1 LDSIYW
7 ECLVLVSRYC
17 GQDAAT
23 FKREW
28 NVSGAIPSNLCL
40 GPRRISRRPLQIS
53 GHSRVVAPL
62 WVLASLL
69 FILITARTLPAQ
81 TSGGSITGT
90 VTGASGGALPGT
102 QISITDLGTG
112 AISRTVATDAQG
124 FYVVPDLAPG
134 NYEMRVSA
142 PGFASQVWTSINVAA
157 GSVRVLNLTM
167 APGNPETVV
176 RNVAPAAP
184 ISQNSAC
191 CGGNVSSE
199 TVRSTPLNG
208 RDWTQL
214 ATLQA
219 GVTGVQTGSAQGS
232 GNTERGFGA
241 AMSISGAR
249 PDQNNFRVDGISIND
264 YANGA
269 PGSVL
274 GDSLGIDAVEEVSV
288 LGSNYPAEYG
298 RTTGGIV
305 NAATKSGSNS
315 FHGSAYEFLR
325 NSALDARNFFDGPII
340 PPFKR
345 NQFGASAGLPI
356 QKDRTFLF
364 ADYEGLRQSLGI
376 TTVDTMPSPA
386 ARAGN
391 LCSIPS
397 GVSPSCTPTTVAVD
411 PSVVS
416 LLKAFFPLP
425 NGSLL
430 GNGDTGIFTFAGQ
443 QVTGENYVTAR
454 IDRKLS
460 ENDAL
465 NGTFTRDASKV
476 VQPDSF
482 DSLLSNVVSTHQ
494 LATLHEQHIFSPTF
508 LNAARFGFNR
518 AIGIDGGITKILNP
532 AVEDQSYGFIPG
544 QFPGLIASVP
554 GITSMPDT
562 PIAGN
567 PGTLISSKSLHW
579 NSFQVGDDI
588 FLTRGINA
596 LRFGAVVERIQDNA
610 ISLFNSNGT
619 FRFDTLSDL
628 LTNRPRQFSGLVPS
642 PQITYGTRQTLFGA
656 YFEDDVRVR
665 PNLTVNLG
673 LRYEIAS
680 VPTEVHNDLSNLQN
694 LTDAQPK
701 LGSPYFLNP
710 TLHDFEPRLGF
721 AWTPSMK
728 SKTLLRGGFGMFDVL
743 PLPYELRDITPNP
756 FPFARQFLGEPPQGS
771 FPTGAYMLLSNST
784 TGFRST
790 YVEHSAKRSYV
801 MQWNLSIAEQIS
813 STWVATVG
821 YVGSRGV
828 HLPYRLDNINMVL
841 PSLTAAGYLYPPMAT
856 SQTVNPNFGRVT
868 AMLWQANSFYDA
880 LQADLTK
887 KVTHGI
893 EFHVAYTWGKSI
905 DTLSATVADDSFPN
919 GVFNQ
924 LFFDQ
929 QTSRGLS
936 DFNVAQD
943 LVVSYTWEL
952 PSPKLQSSAAAWALG
967 GWQLGGLYKAS
978 TGQPFTPIF
987 GGDPYGTKLDETS
1000 EVLSYSPGCN
1010 PVDANFKKNPNGPI
1024 YINASCFILPA
1035 VPNSLLASLPFP
1047 CATFSGAS
1055 TPAPSGQTYCTNLHG
1070 NLGRN
1075 TVIGPGLS
1083 KLDFSVFKNNHV
1095 KRISEDFNV
1104 QFRAEIF
1111 NILNRA
1117 NFSSPT
1123 DNMNVLDGN
1132 GARVDSAGLLTSTQT
1147 SSRQIQFALKLIW

>member
-1 LDSIYW
+1 M
-7 ECLVLVSRYC
+7 VLKKY
-17 GQDAAT
+17 
-23 FKREW
+23 
-28 NVSGAIPSNLCL
+28 L
-40 GPRRISRRPLQIS
+40 GPRLWILVGLLYVVLS
-53 GHSRVVAPL
+53 GHT
-62 WVLASLL
+62 LL
-69 FILITARTLPAQ
+69 AQ

-90 VTGASGGALPGT
+90 VTGARAAALAGA
-102 QISITDLGTG
+102 QISITNLD
-112 AISRTVATDAQG
+112 SRTVVRTIATDPQG
-124 FYVVPDLAPG
+124 FYVAPNLAPG

-142 PGFASQVWTSINVAA
+142 AGFVTQVWSSINVAA
-157 GSVRVLNLTM
+157 GSSRQLNLTLT
-167 APGNPETVV
+167 PGNPETIV
-176 RNVAPAAP
+176 RNVAPAAT
-184 ISQNSAC
+184 ISQGSSC
-191 CGGNVSSE
+191 CGGNVDSSG
-199 TVRSTPLNG
+199 VRNTPLNG

-219 GVTGVQTGSAQGS
+219 GVTGVQTGNSQGG

-288 LGSNYPAEYG
+288 LASNYPAEYG

-305 NAATKSGSNS
+305 NAATKSGTDS
-315 FHGSAYEFLR
+315 FHGSVYEFLR

-356 QKDRTFLF
+356 QKDKTFLF

-376 TTVDTMPSPA
+376 TTVDTTPSPA

-391 LCSIPS
+391 LCSIPN
-397 GVSPSCTPTTVAVD
+397 GVTPACTPTTVTVD
-411 PSVVS
+411 PAVARF
-416 LLKAFFPLP
+416 LNAFFPLP
-425 NGSLL
+425 NGHIL

-443 QVTGENYVTAR
+443 QVTDENYVTGR
-454 IDRKLS
+454 LDRKLS
-460 ENDAL
+460 EKDSF
-465 NGTFTRDASKV
+465 NGTYMRDTSKV
-476 VQPDSF
+476 VQPDAF
-482 DSLLSNVVSTHQ
+482 DSLLSNIVSTHQ
-494 LATLHEQHIFSPTF
+494 LVTLHEQHIFSPTF

-518 AIGIDGGITKILNP
+518 AVGIDGGVTKILNP
-532 AVEDQSYGFIPG
+532 SVEDTSYGFIPG
-544 QFPGLIASVP
+544 QFPGQVESVP
-554 GITSMPDT
+554 GVTSTPDT
-562 PIAGN
+562 PITSN
-567 PGTLISSKSLHW
+567 PGTLGASKSLHW
-579 NSFQVGDDI
+579 NSFQAGDDI
-588 FLTRGINA
+588 FLTRGNNA
-596 LRFGAVVERIQDNA
+596 LKFGAVAERIQDNA
-610 ISLFNSNGT
+610 ISFFSSNGA
-619 FRFDTLSDL
+619 FRFSSLSDL
-628 LTNRPRQFSGLVPS
+628 LTNQPRQFSGLVPS
-642 PQITYGTRQTLFGA
+642 PQITYGTRQTLFGI
-656 YFEDDVRVR
+656 YFEDDLRVR

-673 LRYEIAS
+673 LRYEIATL
-680 VPTEVHNDLSNLQN
+680 PNEVHGAISNLQN
-694 LTDAQPK
+694 LTDAQSH

-721 AWTPSMK
+721 AWTPTTNSR
-728 SKTLLRGGFGMFDVL
+728 TLVRGGFGIFDVL
-743 PLPYELRDITPNP
+743 PLPYGFRDITPNQYP
-756 FPFARQFLGEPPQGS
+756 FVRQFNGEPPAGS
-771 FPTGAYMLLSNST
+771 FPTGAYALLSNST
-784 TGFRST
+784 TGFHAD
-790 YVEHSAKRSYV
+790 YVEHNPKRSYV
-801 MQWNLSIAEQIS
+801 MQWNLSVAEQIS

-841 PSLTAAGYLYPPMAT
+841 PMLTPAGYLYPLPAT
-856 SQTVNPNFGRVT
+856 SQTLNPNFGRLT

-905 DTLSATVADDSFPN
+905 DTLSATVADDNFPN
-919 GVFNQ
+919 GLFNQ

-929 QTSRGLS
+929 RTTRGLS

-952 PSPKLQSSAAAWALG
+952 PSPQLHSRAAAWALG
-967 GWQLGGLYKAS
+967 GWQIGGIYKAS

-1000 EVLSYSPGCN
+1000 EVPSYSPGCN
-1010 PVDANFKKNPNGPI
+1010 PVDSNFKKNPNGPI
-1024 YINASCFILPA
+1024 YLNASCFALPT
-1035 VPNSLLASLPFP
+1035 VPNSMLASLPYP
-1047 CATFSGAS
+1047 CATFAGAS
-1055 TPAPSGQTYCTNLHG
+1055 APAPSGLTYCTNLHG

-1075 TVIGPGLS
+1075 RVIGPGIS
-1083 KLDFSVFKNNHV
+1083 RLDFSVFKNNHV
-1095 KRISEDFNV
+1095 KWISEDFNV
-1104 QFRAEIF
+1104 QFRAELF

-1123 DNMNVLDGN
+1123 DNMNVFDGS

-1147 SSRQIQFALKLIW
+1147 PSRQIQFALKLIW

>member
-1 LDSIYW
+1 MGWLHW
-7 ECLVLVSRYC
+7 P
-17 GQDAAT
+17 
-23 FKREW
+23 
-28 NVSGAIPSNLCL
+28 VSGPSHQ
-40 GPRRISRRPLQIS
+40 RAS
-53 GHSRVVAPL
+53 L
-62 WVLASLL
+62 WILVSLL
-69 FILITARTLPAQ
+69 FIVLAPRLLRAQ
-81 TSGGSITGT
+81 ASGGSITGS
-90 VTGASGGALPGT
+90 VTGASNAALPGA
-102 QISITDLGTG
+102 QISITNLETG
-112 AISRTVATDAQG
+112 AIVRTVASDAQG
-124 FYVVPDLAPG
+124 FYIAPDIAPG
-134 NYEMRVSA
+134 NYELRASA
-142 PGFASQVWTSINVAA
+142 PGFVTQVWTTIGIAA
-157 GSVRVLNLTM
+157 GSVRVLNLTLL
-167 APGNPETVV
+167 AGSPETVV

-191 CGGNVSSE
+191 CGGNVDSSG
-199 TVRSTPLNG
+199 VKNTPLNG

-219 GVTGVQTGSAQGS
+219 GVTGVQTGSAG

-305 NAATKSGSNS
+305 NAATKSGTNS
-315 FHGSAYEFLR
+315 FHGSVYEFLR
-325 NSALDARNFFDGPII
+325 NSALDARNFFDGPTI

-356 QKDRTFLF
+356 TKDRTFLF

-376 TTVDTMPSPA
+376 TTIDTMPSPA

-411 PSVVS
+411 QSVAS
-416 LLKAFFPLP
+416 FLKAFFPVP
-425 NGSLL
+425 NGPLL

-443 QVTGENYVTAR
+443 QVTDENYVTAR

-460 ENDAL
+460 ENDAF
-465 NGTFTRDASKV
+465 NGTYMRDASKV

-482 DSLLSNVVSTHQ
+482 DSVLSNVVSTHQ
-494 LATLHEQHIFSPTF
+494 LVTLHEQHIFSPTF
-508 LNAARFGFNR
+508 LNTARFGFNR
-518 AIGIDGGITKILNP
+518 AIGIDGGVTKILNP
-532 AVEDQSYGFIPG
+532 LVEDSSYGFIPG

-562 PIAGN
+562 PIAAN
-567 PGTLISSKSLHW
+567 PGTLVGSKSLHW
-579 NSFQVGDDI
+579 NSFQAGDDV

-610 ISLFNSNGT
+610 ISFFNSNGT
-619 FRFDTLSDL
+619 FRFNTLSDL
-628 LTNRPRQFSGLVPS
+628 LTNRARQFSGLVPS
-642 PQITYGTRQTLFGA
+642 PQITYGTRQTLFGT
-656 YFEDDVRVR
+656 YFEDDVRVK
-665 PNLTVNLG
+665 PNFTVNLG

-680 VPTEVHNDLSNLQN
+680 VPTEVHNNLSNLEN

-710 TLHDFEPRLGF
+710 TLHNLEPRLGF
-721 AWTPSMK
+721 AWTPS
-728 SKTLLRGGFGMFDVL
+728 KTSRTRLRGGFGMFDVL

-756 FPFARQFLGEPPQGS
+756 FPFARQFLGEPAQGS
-771 FPTGAYMLLSNST
+771 FPTFAYTQLSTST

-790 YVEHSAKRSYV
+790 YVEHNPKRSYV
-801 MQWNLSIAEQIS
+801 MQWNLSVAEQIS

-841 PSLTAAGYLYPPMAT
+841 PTLTAAGYLYPSVAT
-856 SQTVNPNFGRVT
+856 SQTLNPNFGRVT

-887 KVTHGI
+887 KVSHGL

-905 DTLSATVADDSFPN
+905 DTNSSSMAGDAFGNSISSL
-919 GVFNQ
+919 
-924 LFFDQ
+924 LWFDNKIN
-929 QTSRGLS
+929 RALS
-936 DFNVAQD
+936 DFNVGRTLVINGIWDIPAPKSLSGVPARIVSGWQIGGIFKAQD
-943 LVVSYTWEL
+943 
-952 PSPKLQSSAAAWALG
+952 G
-967 GWQLGGLYKAS
+967 I
-978 TGQPFTPIF
+978 PFTPTFGTDGDPLGINSSDTWDFPNRLGGAACSSLVNPGNPNNYIKTQCFEVPTAPDMAFWTANCDPAPPSF
-987 GGDPYGTKLDETS
+987 GGPLP
-1000 EVLSYSPGCN
+1000 PG
-1010 PVDANFKKNPNGPI
+1010 DRG
-1024 YINASCFILPA
+1024 
-1035 VPNSLLASLPFP
+1035 
-1047 CATFSGAS
+1047 G
-1055 TPAPSGQTYCTNLHG
+1055 
-1070 NLGRN
+1070 GR
-1075 TVIGPGLS
+1075 
-1083 KLDFSVFKNNHV
+1083 DDD
-1095 KRISEDFNV
+1095 R
-1104 QFRAEIF
+1104 
-1111 NILNRA
+1111 
-1117 NFSSPT
+1117 
-1123 DNMNVLDGN
+1123 
-1132 GARVDSAGLLTSTQT
+1132 
-1147 SSRQIQFALKLIW
+1147 

>member
-1 LDSIYW
+1 MDSTAHGYAARID
-7 ECLVLVSRYC
+7 RYC
-17 GQDAAT
+17 GETVAK
-23 FKREW
+23 FK
-28 NVSGAIPSNLCL
+28 SGWTVP
-40 GPRRISRRPLQIS
+40 SRREMSVWILVGLLIILA
-53 GHSRVVAPL
+53 APRL
-62 WVLASLL
+62 LLAQ
-69 FILITARTLPAQ
+69 A
-81 TSGGSITGT
+81 SGGSITGT
-90 VTGASGGALPGT
+90 VSSASGGELPGA
-102 QISITDLGTG
+102 QISIANLESG
-112 AISRTVATDAQG
+112 AITRTVSTDAQG
-124 FYVVPDLAPG
+124 FYIAPDLAPG

-142 PGFASQVWTSINVAA
+142 PGFASQVWTSINIAS

-191 CGGNVSSE
+191 CGGNVSSKA
-199 TVRSTPLNG
+199 VRSTPLNG

-288 LGSNYPAEYG
+288 LGSNYPADYG

-305 NAATKSGSNS
+305 NAATKSGTNS
-315 FHGSAYEFLR
+315 FHGSVYEFLR

-345 NQFGASAGLPI
+345 NQFGASGGLPI
-356 QKDRTFLF
+356 QKDKTFLF

-376 TTVDTMPSPA
+376 TTVDTTPSPA

-391 LCSIPS
+391 LCSIPN
-397 GVSPSCTPTTVAVD
+397 GVTPACTPTTVAVD
-411 PSVVS
+411 PAVARF
-416 LLKAFFPLP
+416 LKAFFPPP
-425 NGSLL
+425 NGRLL

-443 QVTGENYVTAR
+443 QVTDENYVTAR
-454 IDRKLS
+454 LDRKLS
-460 ENDAL
+460 EKDSF
-465 NGTFTRDASKV
+465 NGTYLRDASIV
-476 VQPDSF
+476 VQPDAF
-482 DSLLSNVVSTHQ
+482 DSILSNIVSTHQ
-494 LATLHEQHIFSPTF
+494 LVTLHEQHIFSPTF

-518 AIGIDGGITKILNP
+518 AIGIDGGVTKILNP
-532 AVEDQSYGFIPG
+532 LVEDSSYGFIPG
-544 QFPGLIASVP
+544 QFPGQVESVP

-562 PIAGN
+562 PIADN
-567 PGTLISSKSLHW
+567 PSTLGSSKSLHW
-579 NSFQVGDDI
+579 NSFQAGDDL

-596 LRFGAVVERIQDNA
+596 LKFGAVAERIQDNA
-610 ISLFNSNGT
+610 ISFFNSNGS
-619 FRFDTLSDL
+619 FRFNTLADL
-628 LTNRPRQFSGLVPS
+628 LTNLPREFTGLVPS

-656 YFEDDVRVR
+656 YFEDDLRVR
-665 PNLTVNLG
+665 PNLTANIG
-673 LRYEIAS
+673 LRYEIAT
-680 VPTEVHNDLSNLQN
+680 VPTEVHGDISNLQH
-694 LTDAQPK
+694 LTDAQPH

-721 AWTPSMK
+721 AWTPTTNSR
-728 SKTLLRGGFGMFDVL
+728 TLLRGGFGMFDVL
-743 PLPYELRDITPNP
+743 PLPYEFRDITPNQY
-756 FPFARQFLGEPPQGS
+756 PFAQQFNGEPPAGS
-771 FPTGAYMLLSNST
+771 FPTGAYALLSNSA
-784 TGFRST
+784 TGFHAE
-790 YVEHSAKRSYV
+790 YVEHNPKRSYV
-801 MQWNLSIAEQIS
+801 MQWNLSVAEQIS
-813 STWVATVG
+813 STWVATIG

-828 HLPYRLDNINMVL
+828 HLPYREDNINMVL
-841 PSLTAAGYLYPPMAT
+841 PTLTPVGYLYPPMAT
-856 SQTVNPNFGRVT
+856 SQTLNPNFARLT

-929 QTSRGLS
+929 RTSRGLS

-943 LVVSYTWEL
+943 LVVTYTWEL
-952 PSPKLQSSAAAWALG
+952 PSPKLHSSAMAWALG
-967 GWQLGGLYKAS
+967 GWELSDVYKAS

-1000 EVLSYSPGCN
+1000 EEPNYVAGCN
-1010 PVDANFKKNPNGPI
+1010 PVDSNFKKNPNGPI
-1024 YINASCFILPA
+1024 YLNTSCFTLPT
-1035 VPNSLLASLPFP
+1035 VPTFLLGSLPYP
-1047 CATFSGAS
+1047 CATFSGAAA
-1055 TPAPSGQTYCTNLHG
+1055 PPPSGQTYCTNLHG

-1083 KLDFSVFKNNHV
+1083 ALDFSVFKNNQV

-1123 DNMNVLDGN
+1123 DNMNVFDGS
-1132 GARVDSAGLLTSTQT
+1132 GSPVASAGLLTSTQT
-1147 SSRQIQFALKLIW
+1147 PSRQIQFALKLIW

>member
-1 LDSIYW
+1 
-7 ECLVLVSRYC
+7 
-17 GQDAAT
+17 
-23 FKREW
+23 
-28 NVSGAIPSNLCL
+28 
-40 GPRRISRRPLQIS
+40 
-53 GHSRVVAPL
+53 
-62 WVLASLL
+62 
-69 FILITARTLPAQ
+69 
-81 TSGGSITGT
+81 
-90 VTGASGGALPGT
+90 
-102 QISITDLGTG
+102 
-112 AISRTVATDAQG
+112 
-124 FYVVPDLAPG
+124 
-134 NYEMRVSA
+134 MRVSA
-142 PGFASQVWTSINVAA
+142 GGFVTQVWTSINIAA

-167 APGNPETVV
+167 APGNPDTVV
-176 RNVAPAAP
+176 RSVAPAAP
-184 ISQNSAC
+184 IGQNSAC
-191 CGGNVSSE
+191 CGGNVSSQ
-199 TVRSTPLNG
+199 TARSTPLNG

-274 GDSLGIDAVEEVSV
+274 GDSLGIDAVEDVSV

-305 NAATKSGSNS
+305 NAATRSGTNS
-315 FHGSAYEFLR
+315 FHGSLYEFLR

-376 TTVDTMPSPA
+376 TTIDTVPSLE

-391 LCSIPS
+391 LCSIPT
-397 GVSPSCTPTTVAVD
+397 GVTPNCTPTTVAVD
-411 PSVVS
+411 PAVASF
-416 LLKAFFPLP
+416 LKTFFPPP
-425 NGSLL
+425 NESLL
-430 GNGDTGIFTFAGQ
+430 GSGDTGIFKFAGQ
-443 QVTGENYVTAR
+443 QATDENYVTAR

-460 ENDAL
+460 ESDTF
-465 NGTFTRDASKV
+465 NGTYMRDASKV
-476 VQPDSF
+476 VQPDVF
-482 DSLLSNVVSTHQ
+482 NSLLSNVVSTHQ
-494 LATLHEQHIFSPTF
+494 LATLHEQHVFSPTF

-518 AIGIDGGITKILNP
+518 AIGIDGGITKVLNP
-532 AVEDQSYGFIPG
+532 EVEDKSFAFIPG
-544 QFPGLIASVP
+544 QFPGQVGSVP
-554 GITSMPDT
+554 GITSMPDG

-567 PGTLISSKSLHW
+567 PSTLGPSKSLHW
-579 NSFQVGDDI
+579 NSFQAGDDL
-588 FLTRGINA
+588 FLTRGSHA

-610 ISLFNSNGT
+610 ISFFNSNGA
-619 FRFDTLSDL
+619 FRFSSLLDF
-628 LTNRPRQFSGLVPS
+628 LTNQPRQFSGLVPS

-656 YFEDDVRVR
+656 YFEDDLRVR
-665 PNLTVNLG
+665 ANLTVNLG
-673 LRYEIAS
+673 LRYDIAS
-680 VPTEVHNDLSNLQN
+680 VPTEVHGNISNLQN
-694 LTDAQPK
+694 VTDSQSH
-701 LGSPYFLNP
+701 LGAPYFLNP
-710 TLHDFEPRLGF
+710 TLHDFEPRVGF
-721 AWTPSMK
+721 AWLPTPK
-728 SKTLLRGGFGMFDVL
+728 SRTLVRGGFGMFDVL
-743 PLPYELRDITPNP
+743 PLPYEFRDITPNQY
-756 FPFARQFLGEPPQGS
+756 PFAQQFNGGPPAGS
-771 FPTGAYMLLSNST
+771 FPTGAYTVLSGST
-784 TGFRST
+784 TGFHAG
-790 YVEHSAKRSYV
+790 YVQHDPKRSYV
-801 MQWNLSIAEQIS
+801 MQWNLSLAEQIS
-813 STWVATVG
+813 STWVVTLG

-841 PSLTAAGYLYPPMAT
+841 PTLTPVGYVYPLPAT
-856 SQTVNPNFGRVT
+856 SQTLNPNFGRVT
-868 AMLWQANSFYDA
+868 AMLWQASSVYNA
-880 LQADLTK
+880 LQTDLTK

-929 QTSRGLS
+929 RTSRGLS

-952 PSPKLQSSAAAWALG
+952 PSPRLQSSAAAWVLG
-967 GWQLGGLYKAS
+967 GWQLSGIYKAS

-1000 EVLSYSPGCN
+1000 EVPSYSSGCN
-1010 PVDANFKKNPNGPI
+1010 PVDSNFKKTPNGPI
-1024 YINASCFILPA
+1024 YLNASCFVLPT
-1035 VPNSLLASLPFP
+1035 VPTSQLGSLPYP
-1047 CATFSGAS
+1047 CATFPGAS
-1055 TPAPSGQTYCTNLHG
+1055 TPAPSGQTYCTNLRG

-1075 TVIGPGLS
+1075 TVIGPGVS
-1083 KLDFSVFKNNHV
+1083 KLDFSVFKNNRV

-1123 DNMNVLDGN
+1123 DNMNVFDGS

>member
-1 LDSIYW
+1 
-7 ECLVLVSRYC
+7 LVSTAHGCAVWMDRNC
-17 GQDAAT
+17 GHDVVK
-23 FKREW
+23 FK
-28 NVSGAIPSNLCL
+28 SGWTVPSR
-40 GPRRISRRPLQIS
+40 GGMS
-53 GHSRVVAPL
+53 L
-62 WVLASLL
+62 WALVSLL
-69 FILITARTLPAQ
+69 FILVAPRLLLAQ
-81 TSGGSITGT
+81 VSGGSITGT
-90 VTGASGGALPGT
+90 VMGASGAALPGA
-102 QISITDLGTG
+102 QVSFSNLETG
-112 AISRTVATDAQG
+112 ATARTVASDAQG
-124 FYVVPDLAPG
+124 FYIAPDLAPG
-134 NYEMRVSA
+134 NYEMRVSS
-142 PGFASQVWTSINVAA
+142 PGFVTQVWTSIGIAS

-167 APGNPETVV
+167 VAGSPETVV
-176 RNVAPAAP
+176 RNIAPAAP
-184 ISQNSAC
+184 ISQGSAC
-191 CGGNVSSE
+191 CGGNVGSSG
-199 TVRSTPLNG
+199 VRNTPLNG

-219 GVTGVQTGSAQGS
+219 GVTGVQTGSTQGG

-305 NAATKSGSNS
+305 NAATKSGANS
-315 FHGSAYEFLR
+315 FHGSVYEFLR
-325 NSALDARNFFDGPII
+325 NSALDARNFFDRPTI

-356 QKDRTFLF
+356 QKDKTFLF

-376 TTVDTMPSPA
+376 TTVDTTPSPA

-391 LCSIPS
+391 LCSLPS
-397 GVSPSCTPTTVAVD
+397 GVSPACTPTKVNVD
-411 PSVVS
+411 PSVARF
-416 LLKAFFPLP
+416 LKAFYPLP
-425 NGSLL
+425 SGGLL

-443 QVTGENYVTAR
+443 QVTDENYVTAR
-454 IDRKLS
+454 IDRKLTQEDTMS
-460 ENDAL
+460 
-465 NGTFTRDASKV
+465 GTYMRDASKV
-476 VQPDSF
+476 VQPDPF
-482 DSLLSNVVSTHQ
+482 DSLLSNIVSTHQ
-494 LATLHEQHIFSPTF
+494 LVTLHEQHIFSPTF

-518 AIGIDGGITKILNP
+518 AIGIDGGVTKILNP
-532 AVEDQSYGFIPG
+532 SVVDPSYGFIPG

-579 NSFQVGDDI
+579 NSFQAGDDI

-596 LRFGAVVERIQDNA
+596 LRFGALVERAQDNA
-610 ISLFNSNGT
+610 ISFFNSNGM
-619 FRFDTLSDL
+619 FRFNTLSDL

-642 PQITYGTRQTLFGA
+642 PQITYGTRQTLFGT

-680 VPTEVHNDLSNLQN
+680 VPTEVHNFLSNLQN
-694 LTDAQPK
+694 MTDAEPH

-710 TLHDFEPRLGF
+710 TLHNFEPRLGF
-721 AWTPSMK
+721 AWTPTKNSR
-728 SKTLLRGGFGMFDVL
+728 TLLRGGFGMFDVL
-743 PLPYELRDITPNP
+743 PLPYEFRDITPNP
-756 FPFARQFLGEPPQGS
+756 FPFARQFLGEPTAGS
-771 FPTGAYMLLSNST
+771 FPTGAYTQLSTST
-784 TGFRST
+784 NGFRAT
-790 YVEHSAKRSYV
+790 YVEHSPKRSYV
-801 MQWNLSIAEQIS
+801 MQWNLSLAEQIS

-841 PSLTAAGYLYPPMAT
+841 PTLTAVGYLYPLVTT
-856 SQTVNPNFGRVT
+856 SQTLNPNFGRLT

-929 QTSRGLS
+929 RTSRGLS

-952 PSPKLQSSAAAWALG
+952 PSPQLHSSAAAWALG

-1000 EVLSYSPGCN
+1000 EVPSYSRGCN
-1010 PVDANFKKNPNGPI
+1010 PVDSNFKKNPNGPI
-1024 YINASCFILPA
+1024 YLNASCFILPT
-1035 VPNSLLASLPFP
+1035 VPNSLLASLPYP

-1083 KLDFSVFKNNHV
+1083 KLDFSVFKNNRV

-1123 DNMNVLDGN
+1123 DNMNVFDGS
-1132 GARVDSAGLLTSTQT
+1132 GSRVDSAGLLTSTQT

>member
-1 LDSIYW
+1 MFVGLL
-7 ECLVLVSRYC
+7 LVL
-17 GQDAAT
+17 
-23 FKREW
+23 
-28 NVSGAIPSNLCL
+28 I
-40 GPRRISRRPLQIS
+40 
-53 GHSRVVAPL
+53 APC
-62 WVLASLL
+62 S
-69 FILITARTLPAQ
+69 LPAQ
-81 TSGGSITGT
+81 NSGGSITGT
-90 VTGASGGALPGT
+90 VTGASGGALPGA
-102 QISITDLGTG
+102 QVSITSLESG
-112 AISRTVATDAQG
+112 AVARTVATDAQG
-124 FYVVPDLAPG
+124 FYVAPDLAPG

-142 PGFASQVWTSINVAA
+142 AGFVSQVWTSINITA
-157 GSVRVLNLTM
+157 GSVRVLNVTM
-167 APGNPETVV
+167 TPGNPETIV

-184 ISQNSAC
+184 ISQNSGC

-305 NAATKSGSNS
+305 NAATRSGTNS
-315 FHGSAYEFLR
+315 FHGSVYEFLR
-325 NSALDARNFFDGPII
+325 NSAFDARNFFDGPVI

-356 QKDRTFLF
+356 QKDKTFLF

-391 LCSIPS
+391 LCSIPT
-397 GVSPSCTPTTVAVD
+397 GVTPNCTPTTVAVD
-411 PSVVS
+411 PAVASF
-416 LLKAFFPLP
+416 LKTFFPSP
-425 NGSLL
+425 NGPLL
-430 GNGDTGIFTFAGQ
+430 GNGDTGIFKFAGQ
-443 QVTGENYVTAR
+443 QVTDENYVTAR

-460 ENDAL
+460 ETDAF
-465 NGTFTRDASKV
+465 NGTYMRDASKV
-476 VQPDSF
+476 VQPDAF

-494 LATLHEQHIFSPTF
+494 LATLHEQHVFSPTF

-518 AIGIDGGITKILNP
+518 AIGIDGGITAILNP
-532 AVEDQSYGFIPG
+532 ALTDRSFGFIPDQNPG
-544 QFPGLIASVP
+544 QVESVP

-562 PIAGN
+562 PIADN
-567 PGTLISSKSLHW
+567 PGTLGPSKSLHW
-579 NSFQVGDDI
+579 NSFQAGDDM
-588 FLTRGINA
+588 FLTRGTNA
-596 LRFGAVVERIQDNA
+596 IRFGAVAERIQDNA
-610 ISLFNSNGT
+610 ISFFSSNGA
-619 FRFDTLSDL
+619 FRFSSLADL
-628 LTNRPRQFSGLVPS
+628 LTNQPRQFSGLTPS

-656 YFEDDVRVR
+656 YFEDDLRVR

-673 LRYEIAS
+673 LRYDIAT
-680 VPTEVHNDLSNLQN
+680 VPTEVHGDISNLQH
-694 LTDAQPK
+694 LTDPQAH

-710 TLHDFEPRLGF
+710 TLHDFEPRVGF
-721 AWTPSMK
+721 AWSPTTNSR
-728 SKTLLRGGFGMFDVL
+728 TLLRGGFGMFDVL
-743 PLPYELRDITPNP
+743 PLPYEFRDITPNQY
-756 FPFARQFLGEPPQGS
+756 PFAQQFNGVPPAGS
-771 FPTGAYMLLSNST
+771 FPTGAYTVLSTST
-784 TGFRST
+784 TGFHAE
-790 YVEHSAKRSYV
+790 YVEHNPKRSYV
-801 MQWNLSIAEQIS
+801 MQWNLSVAEQIS
-813 STWVATVG
+813 STWIVTVG

-841 PSLTAAGYLYPPMAT
+841 PTLTPAGYLYPLPAT
-856 SQTVNPNFGRVT
+856 SQTLNPNFGRLT
-868 AMLWQANSFYDA
+868 AMIWQANSFYDA

-887 KVTHGI
+887 KVTRGI

-929 QTSRGLS
+929 RTSRGLS

-943 LVVSYTWEL
+943 LVVSYTWDL
-952 PSPKLQSSAAAWALG
+952 PSPRAHSSAATWALG
-967 GWQLGGLYKAS
+967 GWQLTGLYKAS

-987 GGDPYGTKLDETS
+987 GGDPYGTRLDETS
-1000 EVLSYSPGCN
+1000 EVPSFAPGCN
-1010 PVDANFKKNPNGPI
+1010 PVDSNFKKNPNGPI
-1024 YINASCFILPA
+1024 YLDTSCFTLPT
-1035 VPNSLLASLPFP
+1035 VPTSLLASLPYP
-1047 CATFSGAS
+1047 CATFSGAAA
-1055 TPAPSGQTYCTNLHG
+1055 PAPSGQTYCTNLHG

-1083 KLDFSVFKNNHV
+1083 KLDFSVFKNNPV

-1123 DNMNVLDGN
+1123 DNFNVFDGS
-1132 GARVDSAGLLTSTQT
+1132 GSTVASAGLLDSTQT
-1147 SSRQIQFALKLIW
+1147 SSRQIQFALKMIW

>member
-1 LDSIYW
+1 MRLSKILRCGPKW
-7 ECLVLVSRYC
+7 ALCVRCSLRGQFRLVALLWLLF
-17 GQDAAT
+17 T
-23 FKREW
+23 
-28 NVSGAIPSNLCL
+28 L
-40 GPRRISRRPLQIS
+40 
-53 GHSRVVAPL
+53 VAPC
-62 WVLASLL
+62 SLS
-69 FILITARTLPAQ
+69 AQ
-81 TSGGSITGT
+81 VAGGSITGT
-90 VTGASGGALPGT
+90 VMGASGAALPGT
-102 QISITDLGTG
+102 QISITNLATG
-112 AISRTVATDAQG
+112 GIVRTVASDAQG
-124 FYVVPDLAPG
+124 FYIAPDLAPG
-134 NYEMRVSA
+134 SYEMRVSS
-142 PGFASQVWTSINVAA
+142 PGFVTQVWTSIGIAA
-157 GSVRVLNLTM
+157 DSVRVLNLTM
-167 APGNPETVV
+167 LAGSAETIV

-191 CGGNVSSE
+191 CGGNVDSSG
-199 TVRSTPLNG
+199 VRNTPLNG

-219 GVTGVQTGSAQGS
+219 GVTGVQTGSAG

-305 NAATKSGSNS
+305 NAATKSGTNS
-315 FHGSAYEFLR
+315 FHGSVYEFFR
-325 NSALDARNFFDGPII
+325 NSALDARNFFDGPTI

-356 QKDRTFLF
+356 QKDKTFLF

-391 LCSIPS
+391 LCSLPS
-397 GVSPSCTPTTVAVD
+397 GVSPACTPTSVQVD
-411 PSVVS
+411 PSVAGF
-416 LLKAFFPLP
+416 LKAFYPLP
-425 NGSLL
+425 NGALL

-443 QVTGENYVTAR
+443 QVTDENYVTAR
-454 IDRKLS
+454 IDRKLTQ
-460 ENDAL
+460 EDTF
-465 NGTFTRDASKV
+465 NGTYMRDASKV
-476 VQPDSF
+476 VQPDAF

-494 LATLHEQHIFSPTF
+494 LVTLHEQHIFSPTF

-518 AIGIDGGITKILNP
+518 AIGIDGGVSKILNP
-532 AVEDQSYGFIPG
+532 LVEDTSYGFVPG

-562 PIAGN
+562 PIATN
-567 PGTLISSKSLHW
+567 PGTLIGSKSLHW
-579 NSFQVGDDI
+579 NSFQAGDDI

-596 LRFGAVVERIQDNA
+596 LQFGAVVERIQDNA
-610 ISLFNSNGT
+610 ISFLNSNGT

-628 LTNRPRQFSGLVPS
+628 LTNRARQFSGLVPS
-642 PQITYGTRQTLFGA
+642 PQITYGTRQTLFGT
-656 YFEDDVRVR
+656 YFEDDVRVK
-665 PNLTVNLG
+665 PNFTVNLG

-710 TLHDFEPRLGF
+710 TLHNLEPRLGF
-721 AWTPSMK
+721 AWTPSK
-728 SKTLLRGGFGMFDVL
+728 NSKTLLRGGFGMFDVL

-756 FPFARQFLGEPPQGS
+756 FPFARQFLGEPAQGS
-771 FPTGAYMLLSNST
+771 FPTLAYTQLSGST

-790 YVEHSAKRSYV
+790 YVEHNPKRSYV
-801 MQWNLSIAEQIS
+801 MQWNLSAAEQIS
-813 STWVATVG
+813 STWVVTVG
-821 YVGSRGV
+821 FVGSRGV
-828 HLPYRLDNINMVL
+828 HLPFRLDNINMVL
-841 PSLTAAGYLYPPMAT
+841 PTLTPAGYLFPPVST
-856 SQTVNPNFGRVT
+856 SQTLNPNFGRIT

-887 KVTHGI
+887 KVSHGI

-905 DTLSATVADDSFPN
+905 DTLSATVADDSYPN
-919 GVFNQ
+919 GMFNP

-929 QTSRGLS
+929 RTSRGLS

-952 PSPKLQSSAAAWALG
+952 PNPQFHSKAAAWALG

-978 TGQPFTPIF
+978 SGQPFTPLL
-987 GGDPYGTKLDETS
+987 GGDPEGTKLDETS
-1000 EVLSYSPGCN
+1000 EPPNLIGGPGCGSLVN
-1010 PVDANFKKNPNGPI
+1010 PGNPNH
-1024 YINASCFILPA
+1024 YIRTQCLAF
-1035 VPNSLLASLPFP
+1035 PNPASLR
-1047 CATFSGAS
+1047 
-1055 TPAPSGQTYCTNLHG
+1055 G

-1075 TVIGPGLS
+1075 KLIGPGIS
-1083 KLDFSVFKNNHV
+1083 KFDFSVFKNNRV
-1095 KRISEDFNV
+1095 RKISEDFNF
-1104 QFRAEIF
+1104 QFRAEFF
-1111 NILNRA
+1111 NIFNRA
-1117 NFSSPT
+1117 NFASPT
-1123 DNMNVLDGN
+1123 DNLNVFDASGN
-1132 GARVDSAGLLTSTQT
+1132 PVDSGGLITSTQT
-1147 SSRQIQFALKLIW
+1147 TSRQIQLALKLIW